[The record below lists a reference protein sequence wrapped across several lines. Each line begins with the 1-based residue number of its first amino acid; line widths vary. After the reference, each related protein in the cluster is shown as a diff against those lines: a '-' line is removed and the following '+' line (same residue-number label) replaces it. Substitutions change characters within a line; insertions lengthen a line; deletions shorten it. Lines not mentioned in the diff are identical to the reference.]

1 MSTSF
6 EMIETNLR
14 KVIDKNADSIVVVDH
29 AGQILYLNS
38 ASREMFDR
46 SSHFGIGET
55 FGFPLTVGEA
65 TELDIHRRNNERLVV
80 EMRVVNIDW
89 DGQDAYLA
97 SMREITQRKI
107 IEELLELKV
116 KERTIELQKINDE
129 LARMYEDASK
139 AAQLRTQFI
148 ANVSH
153 EVRTPLAGIV
163 TSAELMQTAEG
174 EEFKELTSILL
185 SSSKQLLQLVEAIL
199 DFSKLEAGKVSVT
212 RSMFDIRELVD
223 YAMESLFLSAKKKS
237 IELSADFDSAVPA
250 TIPGDALKVRQVL
263 MNLVNNSIKFT
274 LEGSVTVK
282 VTAIEEDDVSFLKIS
297 VKDSGI
303 GMSAAECTTIFQPFV
318 QANKSIQPSYGGTGL
333 GLSICKELV
342 NAIGGNIGF
351 CSEQSIGSTFWFT
364 FPIGQKS

>member
-1 MSTSF
+1 
-6 EMIETNLR
+6 MIESNLR
-14 KVIDKNADSIVVVDH
+14 KVIDKNADSIVVVDY
-29 AGQILYLNS
+29 AGRIMYLNS

-97 SMREITQRKI
+97 SMRDVTQRKI
-107 IEELLELKV
+107 TKELLELKV

-129 LARMYEDASK
+129 LARMYEDASQ
-139 AAQLRTQFI
+139 AAQVRTQFI

-163 TSAELMQTAEG
+163 TSAELMQTAQD
-174 EEFKELTSILL
+174 EELKELTSLLL
-185 SSSKQLLQLVEAIL
+185 SSSKQLLQLVESIL

-223 YAMESLFLSAKKKS
+223 YALEFIYLSAKKKN
-237 IELSADFDSAVPA
+237 INLSADFDSTVPDM
-250 TIPGDALKVRQVL
+250 IMGDALKVRQVL
-263 MNLVNNSIKFT
+263 LNLVNNSIKFT
-274 LEGSVTVK
+274 SEGSVTVK
-282 VTAIEEDDVSFLKIS
+282 VTTLEEDGVNLAKIS
-297 VKDSGI
+297 VEDSGI
-303 GMSAAECTTIFQPFV
+303 GMNAAECGAIFQPFV
-318 QANKSIQPSYGGTGL
+318 QANKFIQPSYGGTGL
-333 GLSICKELV
+333 GLSISKELV
-342 NAIGGNIGF
+342 HAFGGKIGF
-351 CSEQSIGSTFWFT
+351 SSEQSIGSTFWFT
-364 FPIGQKS
+364 FPIG